1 MTDLPAGARLLAS
14 EINAALPIYM
24 RASSDTTKTSSTA
37 LGDAT
42 GMTLELEASST
53 YVMDGYL
60 AYTAGATGDLK
71 VAWTVPTG
79 TTGHWCLYGLSTA
92 STASVGDLDAR
103 RITAFGDANT
113 QSIGGSDSLS
123 GSLAALP
130 RLYVVTSTTA
140 GDITMRFAQN
150 TSSGTST
157 IIRIG
162 TWVRAVKVA

>member
-79 TTGHWCLYGLSTA
+79 TTGHWCLYGLY
-92 STASVGDLDAR
+92 AR